1 MKYRPYIIEQWFWEA
16 VAVVVGV
23 GILVVIIVVV
33 PIEAVNLVLLEAGEG
48 VWAGWAVVGV
58 VAVAVHL
65 VLGEGVEAGQLE
77 DQWSQRQPGARLH
90 HEEEDETQHPHS

>member
-48 VWAGWAVVGV
+48 VWAGWAL
-58 VAVAVHL
+58 A
-65 VLGEGVEAGQLE
+65 LE
-77 DQWSQRQPGARLH
+77 LQTMVC
-90 HEEEDETQHPHS
+90 EDFPY